1 MSRVNLTVNGR
12 RVSADVEPRTHLA
25 DFLRES
31 LLLTGTHLGCEQGVC
46 GACTVLVDDAPV
58 RSCLTFAALCDG
70 ADIRTI
76 EALSD
81 DPTGVALRE
90 AFSAEHALQ
99 CGYCTPGMLVTAR
112 DIVRRL
118 PDADEDRI
126 RLELA
131 GNLCRC
137 TGYNGIVRAIGRVL
151 AAGVAE
157 PVVVA
162 DPVPAMTVAA
172 IPRQDG
178 PVAGSPR
185 VTGLQP
191 VLRIAQP
198 IEAVWAAIQ
207 DPARVAGWIPGVRV
221 TAIDGDRIAGEMRA
235 SLGPIIARFT
245 GEARLSFD
253 PATHTGSITG
263 QGRDSSGGTRLT
275 GHADFILERDGPS
288 ATVLRLTISYD
299 LRGPLAQF
307 SRGPVIEVFAAEIA
321 AQVGRNLDAGLRGDA
336 PARPVGSL
344 ALMLRVLWR
353 SLQRWMKGSN
363 G

>member
-1 MSRVNLTVNGR
+1 MNRVNLAVNGR

-25 DFLRES
+25 DFLREH

-81 DPTGVALRE
+81 DPIGVALRQ
-90 AFSAEHALQ
+90 AFAAEHALQ

-112 DIVRRL
+112 DIIRRL

-151 AAGVAE
+151 AADVAE
-157 PVVVA
+157 PVA
-162 DPVPAMTVAA
+162 AREPVPVMTVATA
-172 IPRQDG
+172 PSPPSVATPRQI
-178 PVAGSPR
+178 
-185 VTGLQP
+185 GLQP
-191 VLRIAQP
+191 VVRIPQP
-198 IEAVWAAIQ
+198 VEAVWAAIQ
-207 DPARVAGWIPGVRV
+207 NPALVAACIPGARV
-221 TAIDGDRIAGEMRA
+221 TAIDGDRVTGEIVA
-235 SLGPIIARFT
+235 SLGPISARFT
-245 GEARLSFD
+245 GEARLFFD
-253 PATHTGSITG
+253 PATRTGHVAG
-263 QGRDSSGGTRLT
+263 EGRDARGGTRLT
-275 GHADFILERDGPS
+275 GRADFVLEPDGPAAS
-288 ATVLRLTISYD
+288 ILRLTIAYD

-307 SRGPVIEVFAAEIA
+307 SRGPVVAVFAAEIA
-321 AQVGRNLDAGLRGDA
+321 AQVGRNLDTSLRGSA
-336 PARPVGSL
+336 PAQPIGGL

-353 SLQRWMKGSN
+353 SFQQWMKGSN